1 MKCILAAAAALVSSA
16 ASAAVA
22 GNRVSSFDDV
32 AYWVGTGTNETVLVV
47 DFNDGSVEPCAFAWG
62 YRWNGAAP
70 TVERMMADLAAA
82 DPRLTFS
89 ISQSSYGAFLK
100 QIAYDHDN
108 NPSTP
113 DLVGAVKYFT
123 DEDDAYFYDL
133 GTSWMLLAGDG
144 ATFPRDEVAETP
156 NGMSIQTVQD
166 DGWICWRICTYR
178 TTYAKPDSDYVGT
191 YVNTESCYDP
201 VAAWTFPVAAPLE
214 APTIA
219 RISVTADT
227 VTIVPGNVVDG
238 LFYGLAAAG
247 TPAGPFTPPT
257 VWVRAENGAPVLTAP
272 KSGAAAFFKV
282 VVTAT
287 PAQ

>member
-32 AYWVGTGTNETVLVV
+32 AYWVGTGTNATVLVV
-47 DFNDGSVEPCAFAWG
+47 DFNDGSVEHCAFAWG

-70 TVERMMADLAAA
+70 TVETVMNELAAA
-82 DPRLTFS
+82 DPRLTFT
-89 ISQSSYGAFLK
+89 ISQGSFGAFLK

-108 NPSTP
+108 NPDTP
-113 DLVGAVKYFT
+113 DLVGAVKKFT
-123 DEDDAYFYDL
+123 DENDAYFYDL
-133 GTSWMLLAGDG
+133 GSSWMLLAGDG
-144 ATFPRDEVAETP
+144 ATFPRDEVAATP
-156 NGMSIQTVQD
+156 NGMSIQTVQHG
-166 DGWICWRICTYR
+166 GWLCWRICTYK
-178 TTYAKPDSDYVGT
+178 TTYAKPNFAFVDY
-191 YVNTESCYDP
+191 YAHTESSHDP

-219 RISVTADT
+219 RISV
-227 VTIVPGNVVDG
+227 VPGNVVAG

-257 VWVRAENGAPVLTAP
+257 AWVRAENGAAVLTAP